1 MRIGGSRGVISLI
14 LFLIVGAFLGSI
26 IGGILESSSI
36 EGIMPYLVTSY
47 QVFDLKDIMV
57 NLGII
62 KFHFGI
68 QFAPSLMSI
77 LGIFIAAWIFNR
89 I

>member
-1 MRIGGSRGVISLI
+1 
-14 LFLIVGAFLGSI
+14 
-26 IGGILESSSI
+26 
-36 EGIMPYLVTSY
+36 MPYLVTSY

-68 QFAPSLMSI
+68 QFAPSLISI

>member
-47 QVFDLKDIMV
+47 QVFLAIYYT
-57 NLGII
+57 
-62 KFHFGI
+62 
-68 QFAPSLMSI
+68 
-77 LGIFIAAWIFNR
+77 
-89 I
+89 